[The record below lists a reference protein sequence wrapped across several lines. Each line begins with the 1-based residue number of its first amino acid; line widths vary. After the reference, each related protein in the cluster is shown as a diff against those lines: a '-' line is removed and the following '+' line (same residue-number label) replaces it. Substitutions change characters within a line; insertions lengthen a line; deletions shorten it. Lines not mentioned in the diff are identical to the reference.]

1 LELFW
6 WCGIFG
12 FWNCSDG
19 VVFFCFLWY
28 EFKTNHS
35 DERKVTLHRNHH
47 TFIYRSD
54 LHTIINMYEY
64 NTKNGNDIMCLEK
77 LTLVVTAIKNVIY

>member
-1 LELFW
+1 MVWYF
-6 WCGIFG
+6 F
-12 FWNCSDG
+12 
-19 VVFFCFLWY
+19 VFY
-28 EFKTNHS
+28 GMNSKQITVTNEKSLYTEIIIH
-35 DERKVTLHRNHH
+35 
-47 TFIYRSD
+47 FIYRSD